1 MPFDLWIS
9 RAQEFGHIAAAAEA
23 PSFWARLVGTR
34 PAHVLIPEGEVHE
47 LMAGAPATA
56 RPDGQSWWLRH
67 LDYGDPW
74 TLVRFVSDARPGWG
88 HVQLSVSAASH
99 SFLRNWGDSFD
110 LAVAMAEALG
120 AKVYAGEEGTAVS
133 AEDVDALLD
142 PEGAFV
148 QRQYE
153 AWRAL
158 RARLEAEGR
167 APLEYPLGGLDAVAE
182 FFCFYLHP
190 AAPLEPRQVRDALA
204 DLPAG
209 TALETHG
216 ERAFLLMDFK
226 TGQGITKVLL
236 RPDGDL
242 QIWPDHW
249 PGPFQRVA
257 PGTLEAALDL
267 RAKLGG
273 RITFFRQ
280 PVDDAL
286 LAELRTRCTMPGVAF
301 YEWRIA
307 ARS

>member
-34 PAHVLIPEGEVHE
+34 PAHALIPEDEVHG
-47 LMAGAPATA
+47 LMADAPATM

-67 LDYGDPW
+67 LKHDDPW
-74 TLVRFVSDARPGWG
+74 ALVRFVSDVRPGWG
-88 HVQLSVSAASH
+88 HVLLSVSVASH

-110 LAVAMAEALG
+110 LAIPMAEALKARVYEGSAG
-120 AKVYAGEEGTAVS
+120 AIVTR
-133 AEDVDALLD
+133 DNVDELLE
-142 PEGAFV
+142 PEGEFV
-148 QRQYE
+148 QGQYE
-153 AWRAL
+153 SWKEL
-158 RARLEAEGR
+158 RTRLEAEGR

-182 FFCFYLHP
+182 FFCLYLHP
-190 AAPLEPRQVRDALA
+190 EKPLEPRQVREALS
-204 DLPAG
+204 DLPVG
-209 TALETHG
+209 MALETHG
-216 ERAFLLMDFK
+216 ERAFLLMNFN
-226 TGQGITKVLL
+226 TGQGFTKVLL

-257 PGTLEAALDL
+257 PITLETALNL
-267 RAKLGG
+267 QAKLGG

-286 LAELRTRCTMPGVAF
+286 LGELKSRCTMPGVAF

-307 ARS
+307 VRS